1 MSDETPERRQTIA
14 SHVVWRDDAA
24 ELVLFDSSNGRY
36 HTLSRIGSEI
46 WRRWSRGL
54 ATGTIIADLAAEYG
68 VSNDMV
74 REQVLE
80 FLATV
85 RAAGL
90 LADGEG

>member
-1 MSDETPERRQTIA
+1 MSDEPLDQCPALA

-24 ELVLFDSSNGRY
+24 EIVLFDSSNGRY

-46 WRRWSRGL
+46 WRRWSRGVP
-54 ATGTIIADLAAEYG
+54 TGAIIADLAAEYE

-90 LADGEG
+90 LADDGA